1 MMNHVEH
8 TSTVNSY
15 IRIADKKYNLPSDC
29 SLSSGN
35 SCQTKERKMSD
46 GTNTSYA
53 ITSFVKP
60 AANTYSL
67 SFVLTSNEYPDL
79 MRELYDWESLVGK
92 TGSFTYCN
100 IPFGDVI
107 VSDMSAAFQVDGTLG
122 ITAINIS
129 FNLKDN
135 IVITRKAEKVFV
147 RYE

>member
-8 TSTVNSY
+8 ASTVNSY
-15 IRIADKKYNLPSDC
+15 IQINNKKYNLPSDC

-35 SCQTKERKMSD
+35 SCQTKERRMSD
-46 GTNTSYA
+46 GTRTSYA
-53 ITSFVKP
+53 ITSFIKP

-92 TGSFTYCN
+92 TGNFSYCN

-107 VSDMSAAFQVDGTLG
+107 ITDMSAAFQVD
-122 ITAINIS
+122 
-129 FNLKDN
+129 
-135 IVITRKAEKVFV
+135 
-147 RYE
+147 

>member
-1 MMNHVEH
+1 MRSHVSIQ
-8 TSTVNSY
+8 STVNSY
-15 IRIADKKYNLPSDC
+15 ICVGNKKYNLPSDC
-29 SLSSGN
+29 SLSTGN

-46 GTNTSYA
+46 GTDTSYA

-92 TGSFTYCN
+92 TGNFTYCN

-107 VSDMSAAFQVDGTLG
+107 ITDISVAFQLDGTTG
-122 ITAINIS
+122 VTAINIS

-135 IVITRKAEKVFV
+135 IVITRKAEKVNV
-147 RYE
+147 RLI

>member
-1 MMNHVEH
+1 MMNHVEL
-8 TSTVNSY
+8 SGTVNSY

-35 SCQTKERKMSD
+35 SCQTKERRMSD

-60 AANTYSL
+60 GAYTYSL
-67 SFVLTSNEYPDL
+67 SFVLTTNEYPDL

-92 TGSFTYCN
+92 TGNFSYCN

-107 VSDMSAAFQVDGTLG
+107 ITDMSAAFQVDGTLG
-122 ITAINIS
+122 VTAINIS

>member
-1 MMNHVEH
+1 MQNHVDIQ
-8 TSTVNSY
+8 STVNSY
-15 IRIADKKYNLPSDC
+15 IRIADKQYNLPSDC

-46 GTNTSYA
+46 GTNSSYA

-92 TGSFTYCN
+92 TGNFSYCN
-100 IPFGDVI
+100 IPFCDVI
-107 VSDMSAAFQVDGTLG
+107 ITDMSAAFQVDGTLG

>member
-1 MMNHVEH
+1 MMNHVEL
-8 TSTVNSY
+8 SGTVNSY

-35 SCQTKERKMSD
+35 SCQTKERPMSD

-53 ITSFVKP
+53 ITSLIKP
-60 AANTYSL
+60 AANPYSL
-67 SFVLTSNEYPDL
+67 SFVLTTNEYPDL

-92 TGSFTYCN
+92 TGNFSYCN

-107 VSDMSAAFQVDGTLG
+107 ITDMSAAFQVDGTLCV
-122 ITAINIS
+122 TAINIS

>member
-8 TSTVNSY
+8 TSTINSY
-15 IRIADKKYNLPSDC
+15 IRIADKKYSLPSDC

-92 TGSFTYCN
+92 TGNFSYCN

-107 VSDMSAAFQVDGTLG
+107 ITDMSAAFQVDGTLG

>member
-1 MMNHVEH
+1 MMNHVEL
-8 TSTVNSY
+8 TSASNSY
-15 IRIADKKYNLPSDC
+15 IQINNRKYNLPSDC

-35 SCQTKERKMSD
+35 SCQTKERQMSD

-67 SFVLTSNEYPDL
+67 SFVLTTNEYPDL
-79 MRELYDWESLVGK
+79 MSELYDWESLVGK
-92 TGSFTYCN
+92 TGNFNYCN

-107 VSDMSAAFQVDGTLG
+107 ITDMSAAFQVDGTLG
-122 ITAINIS
+122 VTAINIS

-135 IVITRKAEKVFV
+135 IVITRKAEKVNV
-147 RYE
+147 RLI

>member
-1 MMNHVEH
+1 MQNHVNIQ
-8 TSTVNSY
+8 SNVNSY
-15 IRIADKKYNLPSDC
+15 MRIADKQYNLPSDC

-67 SFVLTSNEYPDL
+67 SFVLTTNEYPDL

-92 TGSFTYCN
+92 TGYFSYCN

-107 VSDMSAAFQVDGTLG
+107 ITDMSAAFQVDGTLG
-122 ITAINIS
+122 ATSVAIS
-129 FNLKDN
+129 FNMKDN
-135 IVITRKAEKVFV
+135 IVITRKAEKIFV

>member
-1 MMNHVEH
+1 MNHVEH

-35 SCQTKERKMSD
+35 SCQTKERRMSD
-46 GTNTSYA
+46 GTRTSYA
-53 ITSFVKP
+53 ITSFIKP

-92 TGSFTYCN
+92 TGNFNYCN

-107 VSDMSAAFQVDGTLG
+107 ITDMSAAFQVDGTLG
-122 ITAINIS
+122 ATSVAIS

>member
-1 MMNHVEH
+1 MRNHVDIQ
-8 TSTVNSY
+8 STVNSY
-15 IRIADKKYNLPSDC
+15 IQINNKKYNLPSDC

-46 GTNTSYA
+46 GTNSSYA
-53 ITSFVKP
+53 ITSFIKP
-60 AANTYSL
+60 GANTYSL

-92 TGSFTYCN
+92 TGKFTYCN

-107 VSDMSAAFQVDGTLG
+107 ISDISAAFQVDGTLG

-129 FNLKDN
+129 LNLKDN
-135 IVITRKAEKVFV
+135 IVITKKAEQVNV
-147 RYE
+147 RLI

>member
-1 MMNHVEH
+1 MQNHVNIQ
-8 TSTVNSY
+8 STVNSY
-15 IRIADKKYNLPSDC
+15 IRIADKQYNLPSDC

-46 GTNTSYA
+46 GTNSSYA

-67 SFVLTSNEYPDL
+67 SFVLTSNEYSDL
-79 MRELYDWESLVGK
+79 MQELYDWESLVGK
-92 TGSFTYCN
+92 TGNFSYCN

-107 VSDMSAAFQVDGTLG
+107 ITDMSVAFQLDGTLG
-122 ITAINIS
+122 VTAINIS

-135 IVITRKAEKVFV
+135 IVITRKAEQVNV
-147 RYE
+147 RLI

>member
-1 MMNHVEH
+1 MQNHIEIQ
-8 TSTVNSY
+8 STVNSY
-15 IRIADKKYNLPSDC
+15 IRIAGKQYNLPSDC

-46 GTNTSYA
+46 GTNSSYA

-79 MRELYDWESLVGK
+79 MRELYDWEALVGK
-92 TGSFTYCN
+92 TGSFAYCN

-107 VSDMSAAFQVDGTLG
+107 ISDMSAAFQVDGTLG

>member
-1 MMNHVEH
+1 MNHVEH

>member
-1 MMNHVEH
+1 MQNHVNIQ
-8 TSTVNSY
+8 SAVNSY
-15 IRIADKKYNLPSDC
+15 IRIAGKQYNLPSDC

-46 GTNTSYA
+46 GTKTSYA

-92 TGSFTYCN
+92 TGNFSYCN

-107 VSDMSAAFQVDGTLG
+107 ITDMSAAFQVDGTLG

-135 IVITRKAEKVFV
+135 IVITRKAEKVNV
-147 RYE
+147 RLI

>member
-1 MMNHVEH
+1 MRNHVSIQ
-8 TSTVNSY
+8 STVNSY
-15 IRIADKKYNLPSDC
+15 IQINNKKYNLPSDC

-46 GTNTSYA
+46 GTDTSYA

-67 SFVLTSNEYPDL
+67 SFILTRAEYPDL

-92 TGSFTYCN
+92 TGQFTYCN

-107 VSDMSAAFQVDGTLG
+107 ISDISVAFQLDGTTG
-122 ITAINIS
+122 VTAINIS

-135 IVITRKAEKVFV
+135 IVITRKAEKVNV
-147 RYE
+147 RLI

>member
-1 MMNHVEH
+1 MMNHVDY

-35 SCQTKERKMSD
+35 SCQTKERRMSD
-46 GTNTSYA
+46 GTDTSYA

-67 SFVLTSNEYPDL
+67 SFVLTNNEYPDL

-92 TGSFTYCN
+92 TGNFNYCN

-107 VSDMSAAFQVDGTLG
+107 ITDMSAAFQVDGTLG
-122 ITAINIS
+122 ATSVAIS

-135 IVITRKAEKVFV
+135 IVITRKAEKVNV
-147 RYE
+147 RLI

>member
-1 MMNHVEH
+1 MNHVEIQG
-8 TSTVNSY
+8 TVNSY

-60 AANTYSL
+60 AVNTYSL

-92 TGSFTYCN
+92 TGNFSYCN

-107 VSDMSAAFQVDGTLG
+107 ITDMSAAFQVDGTLG
-122 ITAINIS
+122 VTAINIS

>member
-1 MMNHVEH
+1 MQNHVELQ
-8 TSTVNSY
+8 STINSY
-15 IRIADKKYNLPSDC
+15 IRIADKQYNLPSDC

-46 GTNTSYA
+46 GTSTSYA

-79 MRELYDWESLVGK
+79 IRELYDWEALVGK
-92 TGSFTYCN
+92 TGYFSYCN

-107 VSDMSAAFQVDGTLG
+107 ITDMSAAFQVDGTLG
-122 ITAINIS
+122 ATSVAIS

>member
-1 MMNHVEH
+1 MMNHIEIQG
-8 TSTVNSY
+8 TANSY

-67 SFVLTSNEYPDL
+67 SFVLTSNEYPDW

-92 TGSFTYCN
+92 TGSFAYCN

-107 VSDMSAAFQVDGTLG
+107 ITDMSAAFQVDGTLG
-122 ITAINIS
+122 VTAINIS

-135 IVITRKAEKVFV
+135 IVITRKAENVNV
-147 RYE
+147 RLI

>member
-1 MMNHVEH
+1 MRNHVSIQ
-8 TSTVNSY
+8 STVNSF
-15 IRIADKKYNLPSDC
+15 IRIDNKKYNLPSDC
-29 SLSSGN
+29 SLSTGN

-46 GTNTSYA
+46 GTDTSYA

-67 SFVLTSNEYPDL
+67 SFILTRVEYPDL

-92 TGSFTYCN
+92 TGQFTYCN

-107 VSDMSAAFQVDGTLG
+107 ITDINVAFQLDGTTG
-122 ITAINIS
+122 VTAINIS

-135 IVITRKAEKVFV
+135 IVITRKAEKINV
-147 RYE
+147 RLI

>member
-1 MMNHVEH
+1 MNHVDY

-15 IRIADKKYNLPSDC
+15 IRIADKQYNLPSDC

-35 SCQTKERKMSD
+35 SCQTKEHKMSD

-67 SFVLTSNEYPDL
+67 SFVLTTNEYPDL

-92 TGSFTYCN
+92 TGNFSYCN

-107 VSDMSAAFQVDGTLG
+107 ITDMSAAFQVDGTLG

-135 IVITRKAEKVFV
+135 IVITRKAEKINV
-147 RYE
+147 RLI

>member
-1 MMNHVEH
+1 MQNHIDIQ
-8 TSTVNSY
+8 STVNSY

-46 GTNTSYA
+46 GTSTSYA
-53 ITSFVKP
+53 IASFVKP

-79 MRELYDWESLVGK
+79 MQELYDWESLVGK
-92 TGSFTYCN
+92 TGNFSYCN

-107 VSDMSAAFQVDGTLG
+107 ITDMSAAFQVDGTLG
-122 ITAINIS
+122 VTAINIS

-135 IVITRKAEKVFV
+135 IVITRKAEKVNV
-147 RYE
+147 RLI

>member
-1 MMNHVEH
+1 MQNHVNIQ
-8 TSTVNSY
+8 SNVNSY
-15 IRIADKKYNLPSDC
+15 IRIADKQYNLPSDC

-67 SFVLTSNEYPDL
+67 SFVLTTNEYPDL

-92 TGSFTYCN
+92 TGYFSYCN

-107 VSDMSAAFQVDGTLG
+107 ITDMSAAFQVDGTLG
-122 ITAINIS
+122 ATSVAIS
-129 FNLKDN
+129 FNMKDN
-135 IVITRKAEKVFV
+135 IVITRKAEKIFV